1 MFSGCTKLTNVSALS
16 IQNLTI
22 SCCESM
28 FSGCTVLQ
36 TPPSGFF
43 NEYKYPAACYKKM
56 FSGCTTLK
64 TMPDIYG
71 DTTLTLDPETQE
83 VIVPEFYDECFSH
96 MFDGCTNLEK
106 DFKGIYGKFG
116 KKCCEYMFNN
126 CRKLK
131 SVRMIKPIL
140 SISNSDME
148 YCFSHMFDGCTALNI
163 LQPANSENA
172 DVKTRVPVIDI
183 SEAGA
188 HNKDFPSP
196 TIGKILGERVFE
208 YMFKDC
214 TSLTEEPIIY
224 TGDDEN
230 ILAYRSYGKYC
241 FAYMYTG
248 CNKMKANIF
257 EFTNRALTDIM
268 VGQKVAEDVED
279 IRENYRVIRKIKGN
293 SFDECC
299 FTYMYNGCT

>member
-1 MFSGCTKLTNVSALS
+1 
-16 IQNLTI
+16 
-22 SCCESM
+22 
-28 FSGCTVLQ
+28 
-36 TPPSGFF
+36 
-43 NEYKYPAACYKKM
+43 
-56 FSGCTTLK
+56 
-64 TMPDIYG
+64 
-71 DTTLTLDPETQE
+71 
-83 VIVPEFYDECFSH
+83 
-96 MFDGCTNLEK
+96 
-106 DFKGIYGKFG
+106 
-116 KKCCEYMFNN
+116 
-126 CRKLK
+126 
-131 SVRMIKPIL
+131 
-140 SISNSDME
+140 
-148 YCFSHMFDGCTALNI
+148 MFDGCTALNI
-163 LQPANSENA
+163 LPPANSENPDTDA
-172 DVKTRVPVIDI
+172 KTRVPVIDI

-188 HNKDFPSP
+188 HNKVFPSP

-241 FAYMYTG
+241 FTYMYTG

-257 EFTNRALTDIM
+257 EFTSRALTDILT
-268 VGQKVAEDVED
+268 GQKVAEDAED

>member
-1 MFSGCTKLTNVSALS
+1 
-16 IQNLTI
+16 
-22 SCCESM
+22 
-28 FSGCTVLQ
+28 
-36 TPPSGFF
+36 
-43 NEYKYPAACYKKM
+43 
-56 FSGCTTLK
+56 
-64 TMPDIYG
+64 
-71 DTTLTLDPETQE
+71 
-83 VIVPEFYDECFSH
+83 
-96 MFDGCTNLEK
+96 
-106 DFKGIYGKFG
+106 
-116 KKCCEYMFNN
+116 
-126 CRKLK
+126 
-131 SVRMIKPIL
+131 
-140 SISNSDME
+140 
-148 YCFSHMFDGCTALNI
+148 MFDGCTALNI

-208 YMFKDC
+208 YMYKDC

-224 TGDDEN
+224 TGEDETF
-230 ILAYRSYGKYC
+230 LSLRTYGTKC
-241 FAYMYTG
+241 FSYMYSG

-257 EFTNRALTDIM
+257 EFTSRALTDILT
-268 VGQKVAEDVED
+268 GQKVAEDAED